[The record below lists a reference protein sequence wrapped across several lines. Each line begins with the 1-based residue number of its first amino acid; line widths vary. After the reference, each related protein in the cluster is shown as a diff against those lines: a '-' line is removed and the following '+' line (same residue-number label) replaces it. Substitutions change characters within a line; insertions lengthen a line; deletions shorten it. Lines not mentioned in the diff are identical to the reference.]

1 MSLKEVKSRW
11 KSETP
16 VFWKKIQ
23 KIGIIAG
30 TIGGALLTAPISLPT
45 AIVTGATYLVI
56 IGTTTATL
64 SQLTKE

>member
-1 MSLKEVKSRW
+1 MNRW
-11 KSETP
+11 KSKTP
-16 VFWKKIQ
+16 SFWKKVQ

-30 TIGGALLTAPISLPT
+30 ALGGALLAAPIALP
-45 AIVTGATYLVI
+45 AVLVSGATYLVV